1 MSSRWKED
9 INCSVTIILLL
20 FTQGLSA
27 RDIHSNAEKSI
38 ALIIGNADD
47 VNGTKLKNPV
57 NDANLM
63 ADSLKKIGFEIIKI
77 TDADKSGFEKAIYDF
92 SKKLPRYNISM
103 FFYAGHGVQVDGINY
118 LLPVDAV
125 LNEKNDGKFQAI
137 SVNFITEEFDK
148 YPGNVSIII
157 LDACRN
163 NPFRSWMRGAE
174 IGFKSIAN
182 QPAGSIIAYA
192 TREKATAYDGDG
204 KNGLYTESLIKEIME
219 PQSMDDVFINTRNAV
234 LEKSK
239 YSQCPQE
246 WNMMTSTFY
255 FIKPINEIS
264 DTDDL
269 KTSKLISA
277 KYSLYYADDEKR
289 DVCKV
294 TEFEIFDVTES
305 SFRIKGLDQTWWGVG
320 VIHKDNTTGRY
331 DWEFEN
337 GAKGSSYIWF
347 NSHGS
352 IKGKVSGS
360 NVDLDW
366 IYIAYPMN

>member
-1 MSSRWKED
+1 MKYSM
-9 INCSVTIILLL
+9 TIILLA
-20 FTQGLSA
+20 FIQGLFA
-27 RDIHSNAEKSI
+27 RDIHFNAEKRI
-38 ALIIGNADD
+38 ALIIGNADY
-47 VNGTKLKNPV
+47 VNGSKLKNPV

-63 ADSLKKIGFEIIKI
+63 ADSLKKIGFEIIKV
-77 TDADKSGFEKAIYDF
+77 TDADKSTFEKAIYDF
-92 SKKLPRYNISM
+92 SKKLPRYNITM

-125 LNEKNDGKFQAI
+125 LNEKNDVKFQAI
-137 SVNFITEEFDK
+137 SVNFITEEFDR
-148 YPGNVSIII
+148 YPGNTSILI

-174 IGFKSIAN
+174 TGFKSIAD

-192 TREKATAYDGDG
+192 TRENATALDGVG
-204 KNGLYTESLIKEIME
+204 KNGLYTESLIKEIMK
-219 PQSMDDVFINTRNAV
+219 PQSINEVFNNTRYAV

-246 WNMMTSTFY
+246 WNMMIRAFY
-255 FIKPINEIS
+255 FIKPVHESSNMPVYKASSLIN
-264 DTDDL
+264 
-269 KTSKLISA
+269 A
-277 KYSLYYADDEKR
+277 VYSLYYADDEKR
-289 DVCKV
+289 DICKV
-294 TEFEIFDVTES
+294 TEFEIFDVNET
-305 SFRIKGLDQTWWGVG
+305 SFKIKGLGQTWSGIG
-320 VIHKDNTTGRY
+320 VIHKDNTGRY

-337 GAKGSSYIWF
+337 GAKGSTYIRI

-360 NVDLDW
+360 NVELDW